1 VLIEGLR
8 AGRSTYGSD
17 ISPLALFVSE
27 GRTWLPSEAL
37 LLEFEQTVAS
47 MLQELNPRAN
57 GYSLSSWD
65 PVKAAVAAAAA
76 AKPELAKSLWFVY
89 SGALQQAAK
98 ARHSP
103 RGRQLPPQFYQ
114 KNATGY
120 AKRVRQLV
128 AAVGSTSSSSA
139 TTSSS
144 STTDSTADA
153 SSISS
158 SSSTTDA
165 TTDTSSD
172 EAGVAATTA
181 AVPVAVAT
189 PVLQRCDARSLTLPQ
204 PVAAVLT
211 SPPYPGVYDY
221 LSYAREIRSKVG
233 AAPATSDDTT
243 TSIDSSSTSSSSNDG
258 DATALASFISTALP
272 ADRNWPSDWLTDEM
286 GAFKSLKKDPY
297 GFKSTW
303 QSDHT
308 AWIKQLI
315 QWLQP
320 GGRAAIQIGDGA
332 GVCALTST
340 LAAASEAA
348 GCDVAAHIT
357 VGTAVDTTVGSAVSS
372 GQQLRLLASATLR
385 SMPGTKWQM
394 RTEHLI
400 LLEKPLQQ

>member
-8 AGRSTYGSD
+8 AGRSTFGSD

-37 LLEFEQTVAS
+37 LLDFEQTVES

-76 AKPELAKSLWFVY
+76 AKPELAKPLWFVY

-103 RGRQLPPQFYQ
+103 RGRLLPPQFYQ

-128 AAVGSTSSSSA
+128 AAVGSTSGSA
-139 TTSSS
+139 AATR
-144 STTDSTADA
+144 DST
-153 SSISS
+153 S
-158 SSSTTDA
+158 
-165 TTDTSSD
+165 TDTSSD
-172 EAGVAATTA
+172 EASAAA
-181 AVPVAVAT
+181 AVPVAVAA

-233 AAPATSDDTT
+233 AAPAATGDDSSSSD
-243 TSIDSSSTSSSSNDG
+243 SSSSSSSGDSSSTSSS
-258 DATALASFISTALP
+258 DAAALASFISTALP
-272 ADRNWPSDWLTDEM
+272 ADRSWPSDWLTDEL

-297 GFKSTW
+297 GFKNTW

-348 GCDVAAHIT
+348 GCDVAHL
-357 VGTAVDTTVGSAVSS
+357 AVDTTIDADSIDASSS
-372 GQQLRLLASATLR
+372 GKLRLLASATLR

>member
-8 AGRSTYGSD
+8 AGRSTFGSD

-37 LLEFEQTVAS
+37 LLDFEQTVAS

-65 PVKAAVAAAAA
+65 PVKAAVVAAAA
-76 AKPELAKSLWFVY
+76 AKPELAKPLWFVY

-103 RGRQLPPQFYQ
+103 RGRLLPPQFYQ

-128 AAVGSTSSSSA
+128 EAVGSTSASAIGSSSSA
-139 TTSSS
+139 
-144 STTDSTADA
+144 
-153 SSISS
+153 
-158 SSSTTDA
+158 
-165 TTDTSSD
+165 TDTSSD
-172 EAGVAATTA
+172 TSSNASGVATAAA
-181 AVPVAVAT
+181 AVPVVVAA

-243 TSIDSSSTSSSSNDG
+243 ASTNSSSSSNDSSDSS

-272 ADRNWPSDWLTDEM
+272 ADRNWPSDWLTDEI

-308 AWIKQLI
+308 AWIKQLM

-348 GCDVAAHIT
+348 GCDVAAHLT
-357 VGTAVDTTVGSAVSS
+357 VGTTVEASVGSAVSS
-372 GQQLRLLASATLR
+372 GQLRLLASATLR